1 MTSPTQDVIALSRF
15 RAEIARAHRQ
25 RAEVLLADP
34 NAKALVPKLSVQD
47 LYYAIRELGITD
59 AHDLL
64 AMASVEQVQ
73 GFLDLDAWAR
83 DHMLPERIAP
93 WLNALTELG
102 PVHLGRVINRLEKEI
117 IHLYLLKRTRIYDLT
132 MEESPDDNA
141 PDDDE
146 RPLWPTPDGHYI
158 VEFLASGD
166 EAAADQRLIDSLY
179 RYDLELAQQVLMGA
193 KFDLESDLEETAY
206 RFRSARLAD
215 LGYVPFEEALAIYKP
230 VAIEPDAAVVEPDAP
245 PVHPIDGIALPP
257 VLLRTLD
264 ERLFVVRVLGEERDP
279 PTLETLEGQL
289 LLLLNQALAADSID
303 PTELHRIEPIF
314 LRTLGYLSLGLEHL
328 GQRSTTNALA
338 AWKKRG
344 TVHVFRVGFSL
355 VRKLANLGRTL
366 VAEGRVRL
374 PGSDAILLDDPWR
387 ATIEELLKPRPL
399 YAASLD
405 DATGPGGAAAG
416 GRPFRTLG
424 EVGRLTQLIAE
435 AALWPRL
442 ILDGF
447 GLSLDEIATLGKN
460 FGGGAISFA
469 TILRTQVA
477 RLLADLPLAPKEPLP
492 TAALQKLATGALPAD
507 AESRLAMVLQNALAE
522 RGLPELP
529 LARWLTAVLQ
539 DLPARLANGEGL
551 LIQLVK

>member
-34 NAKALVPKLSVQD
+34 NAKALVPKLSIQD

-64 AMASVEQVQ
+64 AMASIEQVQ

-132 MEESPDDNA
+132 MEESP
-141 PDDDE
+141 PDDAE
-146 RPLWPTPDGHYI
+146 ENEHALWPTPDGNYI
-158 VEFLASGD
+158 VEFLSSGD

-230 VAIEPDAAVVEPDAP
+230 VAIEPDAEVPEPDAP
-245 PVHPIDGIALPP
+245 PIHAIDGIALPP

-264 ERLFVVRVLGEERDP
+264 ERLFVVRVLAEERDP

-328 GQRSTTNALA
+328 GQRSPQNALA

-387 ATIEELLKPRPL
+387 ATIEELLRPRPL

-405 DATGPGGAAAG
+405 DATGPATG

-447 GLSLDEIATLGKN
+447 GLSLDEVATLGKN
-460 FGGGAISFA
+460 FGGGSISFGS
-469 TILRTQVA
+469 ILRTQVA
-477 RLLADLPLAPKEPLP
+477 RLLAELPLAPKEPLP
-492 TAALQKLATGALPAD
+492 TVALQKLAAGALPAD
-507 AESRLAMVLQNALAE
+507 AESRLRMVLQNALAE

-529 LARWLTAVLQ
+529 LTRWLVAVLQ
-539 DLPARLANGEGL
+539 DLSGRLASGEGL
-551 LIQLVK
+551 LLQLVK